1 LPYDAFMPKRRD
13 GIMTV
18 RIPTDEKDVLQA
30 IADQLDITLSDVV
43 VKAAREFIATNAGV
57 LKKSAPKSTKA
68 PVKSAVKP
76 SAKAPVKG
84 KSGKASS
91 GKSR

>member
-1 LPYDAFMPKRRD
+1 
-13 GIMTV
+13 MTV

-30 IADQLDITLSDVV
+30 IADHLDITLSDVV

-57 LKKSAPKSTKA
+57 LKKAAPKSAKVPVA
-68 PVKSAVKP
+68 PVKTAVKAP
-76 SAKAPVKG
+76 AKAPVKG

-91 GKSR
+91 GKSK